1 MKETEKLKPGDYL
14 MPDGRTNHVLEV
26 QDMKI
31 NSWAIFNRDCLKQ
44 TGVSLIKNAE
54 KEKQNG

>member
-26 QDMKI
+26 QDMHI
-31 NSWAIFNRDCLKQ
+31 NSWAIFDRRLLKQ
-44 TGVSLIKNAE
+44 TGVSQIKDAE
-54 KEKQNG
+54 KEKKNG